1 MNYKVGD
8 TVKLVSVRPNTWN
21 VSGHMDRFLGSIQKI
36 KFIHD
41 NDRVEFENPLTDQWT
56 FRLKHI
62 ESVVPQLYPKVMW
75 VSDDTV
81 TWVKRV
87 IFAEKCGCFLAWN
100 GCETLEQAQWQTS
113 VTTWLYGKDVLPV
126 IELTIQEIAEKFN
139 LHPEQIRIK
148 E

>member
-1 MNYKVGD
+1 MRYRVGD

-21 VSGHMDRFLGSIQKI
+21 TLGHMDRFLGSIQKI

-56 FRLKHI
+56 FRCKHI
-62 ESVVPQLYPKVMW
+62 ESLASPSYPKVMW

-87 IFAEKCGCFLAWN
+87 IFAEKCGCFLGWN

-113 VTTWLYGKDVLPV
+113 VTTWVYGKDVLPV
-126 IELTIQEIAEKFN
+126 IELTIQEIAEKFQ
-139 LHPEQIRIK
+139 LQPEQIRIK